1 VFNEEVVFVQLS
13 RQELVDI
20 LRKAGLSEA
29 ADKAGRELP
38 DPVDIDEAETWGG
51 RYGIT
56 RDLLISQFGGSP

>member
-1 VFNEEVVFVQLS
+1 MQYT
-13 RQELVDI
+13 RQELVDL

-29 ADKAGRELP
+29 ADKAGEELP
-38 DPVDIDEAETWGG
+38 DRVEEEEVERWGM